1 MIGDHKPPKL
11 GSNRLARR
19 YAEAIF
25 SLAREEN
32 RLDELEA
39 ELGAAN
45 QLFTDLPELRA
56 LLVHPEIQ
64 REEKIA
70 LLERVFAGRLS
81 AEAVS
86 FLRVLVQHRRHELL
100 SEVVEEFAGL
110 ANEARNLVKARVA
123 SVVPLSRDQAGRL
136 QQCLARRTGKR
147 VELAEEIEPLLLAG
161 VRVWLGDQMI
171 DGSAAGRLAELRTIL
186 MSIGR
191 ERG

>member
-1 MIGDHKPPKL
+1 MIGDRK
-11 GSNRLARR
+11 LARR

-45 QLFTDLPELRA
+45 QLLTDLPELRS
-56 LLVHPEIQ
+56 LLLHPEIQ

-70 LLERVFAGRLS
+70 LLERIFAGRLS
-81 AEAVS
+81 AEAIA

-100 SEVVEEFAGL
+100 SEVVEEFVVL
-110 ANEARNLVKARVA
+110 ADEARNLVKARVA
-123 SVVPLSRDQAGRL
+123 SVLPLSRDQAGRL

-147 VELAEEIEPLLLAG
+147 GA
-161 VRVWLGDQMI
+161 D
-171 DGSAAGRLAELRTIL
+171 
-186 MSIGR
+186 
-191 ERG
+191 